1 MYPQFRRTGSVLK
14 TQEMENAYIFEVQT
28 PDSGTGRFITF
39 FKTARHGTPYS
50 VPHKSNPHAHTV
62 FLKSS
67 NKVKLKKSKAV
78 PVNAMQTYGEV
89 QTQLH

>member
-1 MYPQFRRTGSVLK
+1 MKNLRPQFRWTGSVLN

-28 PDSGTGRFITF
+28 SDCGTGRFITI

-50 VPHKSNPHAHTV
+50 VPHESNSHSHTV
-62 FLKSS
+62 FVNSS
-67 NKVKLKKSKAV
+67 NDVAV

-89 QTQLH
+89 ETQVH